1 MCEFDD
7 GDQRLF
13 TADLNIY
20 LRIKVIEEEDGTRYL
35 TMAHLNCWDCRC
47 MDDSWCTE
55 RGAKWSVST
64 ALALMDAIRKG
75 VGLGE
80 QIIRVSEEEEIRL
93 DGCVKAVGISCHGRR
108 GKEVDIF
115 LSPSDLRY
123 FKRCFK
129 QIKRCLISQTI
140 ENKIDC

>member
-1 MCEFDD
+1 MCEYDD

-13 TADLNIY
+13 TADLNDY
-20 LRIKVIEEEDGTRYL
+20 LRIKVIEEDDGSRYL

-47 MDDSWCTE
+47 MDDSWCTQ

-64 ALALMDAIRKG
+64 AIALMDAIRKG

-80 QIIRVSEEEEIRL
+80 KVINVSDEEEIRL
-93 DGCVKAVGISCHGRR
+93 DGCVKAVGITCYGRR

-115 LSPSDLRY
+115 LSPSDL
-123 FKRCFK
+123 
-129 QIKRCLISQTI
+129 
-140 ENKIDC
+140 ENFIDCFDEIKNCLTSRNNKTNE